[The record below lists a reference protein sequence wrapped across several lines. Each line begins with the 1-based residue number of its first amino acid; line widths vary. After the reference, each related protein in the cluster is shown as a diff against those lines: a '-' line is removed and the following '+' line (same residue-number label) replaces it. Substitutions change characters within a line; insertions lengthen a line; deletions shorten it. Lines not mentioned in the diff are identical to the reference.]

1 MTDSS
6 NHPKHHS
13 YLSKKI
19 SKKASRNHISTGIN
33 THEEEKMEIQVEE
46 SQRDKE
52 MPMKNGNAGIID
64 SDSENAEENLDL
76 NVEDVKKNKLVLE
89 KNQDK
94 IAEISHYLILKNVII
109 SVK

>member
-1 MTDSS
+1 
-6 NHPKHHS
+6 
-13 YLSKKI
+13 
-19 SKKASRNHISTGIN
+19 
-33 THEEEKMEIQVEE
+33 MEIQVEE
-46 SQRDKE
+46 SQKDKE
-52 MPMKNGNAGIID
+52 MPMKNGNAGVID

-109 SVK
+109 VLSSLYNKSMYRKSMPKMPLISLC